1 MNRKIIITAA
11 VIIII
16 IIAGIAIY
24 QLTLPTAPTS
34 ESPPRARAKIMSDN
48 SYVTNDTG
56 PPFYEVVGE
65 VKNNLKTN
73 IESVNVTATFY
84 DTENNEI
91 GTIYSPT
98 VKKILEPEE
107 LSPFIIWLKLN
118 SPTEVPARYD
128 LTLSYVRTNE
138 ETIAGLE
145 ITNRTSSVNADG
157 YYRVR
162 GEVHNRGE
170 RKAYFLKIFCTYYD
184 SDGDVTA
191 ISYVYSS
198 SQLDVGEKA
207 AFEISSEPH
216 KISPAAYEL
225 LIVTHHYEPIFIT
238 NPALLIIIITAFAIF
253 IIYMKRRGW

>member
-16 IIAGIAIY
+16 IIAGIGIY

-34 ESPPRARAKIMSDN
+34 EAPPPKIMSDN

-65 VKNNLKTN
+65 VRNNLKTN

-84 DTENNEI
+84 DTENNVI
-91 GTIYSPT
+91 GTSYSPT

-107 LSPFIIWLKLN
+107 LSPFIIRLLLN
-118 SPTEVPARYD
+118 SPTEVPARYE

-157 YYRVR
+157 YYRVY
-162 GEVHNRGE
+162 GEIHNRGE

-184 SDGDVTA
+184 SDGNVTA
-191 ISYVYSS
+191 ISHVYSS

-207 AFEISSEPH
+207 TFELSSEPH
-216 KISPAAYEL
+216 KISPVTYEL

-238 NPALLIIIITAFAIF
+238 NPALLIIIITGFAIF